1 MAFLTVNQT
10 SFISNLISLDQE
22 NFLFIRSLPISMNQY
37 LKEKFRFGWIL
48 QSFLTGG
55 IALLSGLSF
64 RLPLFFIPSLLLI
77 ISIILIVLYGMLALF
92 YPFWLVNI
100 PVIGLVLI
108 LSALWIVYYQRTF
121 WKKFE

>member
-37 LKEKFRFGWIL
+37 LKEKLRFGWIL
-48 QSFLTGG
+48 QSLLTGG

-64 RLPLFFIPSLLLI
+64 QLPLFFPVTFTYIDEFNHFCTPFVCYYFLLYPSLL
-77 ISIILIVLYGMLALF
+77 V
-92 YPFWLVNI
+92 
-100 PVIGLVLI
+100 
-108 LSALWIVYYQRTF
+108 
-121 WKKFE
+121 E